1 MKVLM
6 VHNRYQIAGGEDSV
20 VAAEVGLLR
29 AHGHSVVMHW
39 ADNDAIQGVASKVR
53 AALSATYSAAAR
65 RALARVI
72 ASERPDVVH
81 VHNFFPSLSP
91 SIYDACADAR
101 VPVVQT
107 LHNYRTICP
116 GALLMRDQK
125 VCELC
130 VTGSPYQAVRYGCYR
145 DSKLGSLAVAHMV
158 ATHRR
163 KGTWSRKIQRV
174 IALTEFAKAKY
185 SEAGFDPSRIAVKPN
200 FMADPID
207 GDALGAH
214 DEGALFV
221 GRISREKGVE
231 IAVEAWRQQGLPLR
245 IAGDGP
251 LFEQLRSAV
260 LPSTVELLGRQTKEQ
275 VFEAMK
281 RAQFLVMPSVW
292 YEGFPMVIVEAFAH
306 GLPVVCS
313 RLGGMA
319 EVVEDGVTGL
329 HFEPGDAA
337 DLADKVAQLS
347 ADPERCRAM
356 GRAARARFT
365 SEYGEA
371 QNIRYLERIYQD
383 AAAAL

>member
-1 MKVLM
+1 MTP
-6 VHNRYQIAGGEDSV
+6 QD
-20 VAAEVGLLR
+20 
-29 AHGHSVVMHW
+29 
-39 ADNDAIQGVASKVR
+39 
-53 AALSATYSAAAR
+53 
-65 RALARVI
+65 
-72 ASERPDVVH
+72 
-81 VHNFFPSLSP
+81 
-91 SIYDACADAR
+91 
-101 VPVVQT
+101 
-107 LHNYRTICP
+107 
-116 GALLMRDQK
+116 
-125 VCELC
+125 
-130 VTGSPYQAVRYGCYR
+130 
-145 DSKLGSLAVAHMV
+145 
-158 ATHRR
+158 
-163 KGTWSRKIQRV
+163 
-174 IALTEFAKAKY
+174 
-185 SEAGFDPSRIAVKPN
+185 
-200 FMADPID
+200 
-207 GDALGAH
+207 

-356 GRAARARFT
+356 GRYAPASRANTGRRRTSATLSASTRTLQRRFRGSLNRAQTHAASHSHRRVERRRTAGGSPVRPPCR
-365 SEYGEA
+365 
-371 QNIRYLERIYQD
+371 RYRSS
-383 AAAAL
+383 